1 MITKLLAE
9 KILYSGFELQ
19 PHWISERLGQYGD
32 ALVAFRGPC
41 LVATGELVDL
51 EDRRAGE
58 RIEAKEMLHFLG
70 EFYTID
76 LRLTIA
82 YQRLLAAI
90 IAEEFQDQ
98 VKSPEIRCLRRGD
111 DVMIAHKNQELRK
124 LSVSIATASA
134 VSTLLHFGVNVD
146 PTGAPVPA
154 IGLLELGIEPTAF
167 ASRVLQL
174 WTEEI
179 SSLAIA
185 RAKVLPRL

>member
-1 MITKLLAE
+1 MRTKIFSE
-9 KILYSGFELQ
+9 TIIYSGSELR
-19 PHWISERLGQYGD
+19 PHWISERLGHYGD

-41 LVATGELVDL
+41 LVETGELVDL

-90 IAEEFQDQ
+90 IVGELQDQ
-98 VKSPEIRCLRRGD
+98 VKSPEIRCLRQGD
-111 DVMIAHKNQELRK
+111 DVMVAQKNRELRK

-146 PTGAPVPA
+146 PKGAPVPA

-167 ASRVLQL
+167 ATRVLQL

-179 SSLAIA
+179 SSLATA